1 MPDLSIAFLG
11 LGTMGGGM
19 AARLLDT
26 RGPIAV
32 WNRHRAKADAL
43 NARGARVADSPR
55 DAAAGADVVIAMV
68 ADDVASRRVWLADDG
83 VLAGVKRRAVL
94 IESSTVS
101 PPWIEELS
109 AAAVRVGCTL
119 IDAPV
124 TGSKTQAAAG
134 QLRFLVGG
142 SAETLERVRPVL
154 EAMSGEIVHVGPLGS
169 AARLKLINNVVCAV
183 QAVALAEAITLM
195 ERSGLDVAKALGVLT
210 NGAPGSPVVRAVGP
224 RMTTPDYTV
233 NFGLNLMH
241 KDVRYAIDEAAR
253 FGVPMATAT
262 AARDSFTKA
271 IEAGLGDVDF
281 SAVVETLRAH
291 AKASQP

>member
-1 MPDLSIAFLG
+1 MPDLSVAFLG

-32 WNRHRAKADAL
+32 WNRHRAKADVLA
-43 NARGARVADSPR
+43 ARGAHVAASPR
-55 DAAAGADVVIAMV
+55 DAADGADVVIAMV
-68 ADDVASRRVWLADDG
+68 ADDAASRRVWLADDG
-83 VLAGVKRRAVL
+83 VLAGVKRGAVL

-101 PPWIEELS
+101 PPWIDELS
-109 AAAVRVGCTL
+109 TEAERAGCTL

-124 TGSKTQAAAG
+124 TGSKTQAASG

-142 SAETLERVRPVL
+142 DATTLERVRPVL
-154 EAMSGEIVHVGPLGS
+154 EAMSNEIVYIGPLGS

-183 QAVALAEAITLM
+183 QAVSLAEAITLM
-195 ERSGLDVAKALGVLT
+195 ERSGLDVTTALSVLT

-253 FGVPMATAT
+253 FGVPMMTAT
-262 AARDSFTKA
+262 AARDRLTKA
-271 IEAGLGDVDF
+271 LEAGLGEKDF
-281 SAVVETLRAH
+281 SAVIETLRAERR
-291 AKASQP
+291 Q

>member
-43 NARGARVADSPR
+43 VARGARVADSPR
-55 DAAAGADVVIAMV
+55 DAAADADVVIAMV
-68 ADDVASRRVWLADDG
+68 ADDAASRRVWLADDG
-83 VLAGVKRRAVL
+83 VLAGAKPGAVL
-94 IESSTVS
+94 IESSTIS
-101 PPWIEELS
+101 PPWIEEL
-109 AAAVRVGCTL
+109 ATEATRAGCTV

-124 TGSKTQAAAG
+124 TGSKTHAASG

-142 SAETLERVRPVL
+142 AAETLDRVRPVL
-154 EAMSGEIVHVGPLGS
+154 ESMSNEIVHVGPLGS

-195 ERSGLDVAKALGVLT
+195 ERSGLDVATALSVLT

-233 NFGLNLMH
+233 NFGMTLMH
-241 KDVRYAIDEAAR
+241 KDVRYAIAEAER

-262 AARDSFTKA
+262 AAKNSFADA
-271 IEAGLGDVDF
+271 IAAGWGEKDF
-281 SAVVETLRAH
+281 SAVIEILR
-291 AKASQP
+291 S

>member
-1 MPDLSIAFLG
+1 MQELSVAFLG

-43 NARGARVADSPR
+43 AARGAHVAGSPR
-55 DAAAGADVVIAMV
+55 DAADGADVVIAMV
-68 ADDVASRRVWLADDG
+68 ADDAASRRVWLANDG
-83 VLAGVKRRAVL
+83 VLAGVKRGAVL

-101 PPWIEELS
+101 PPWIDEL
-109 AAAVRVGCTL
+109 ANEAERAGCTL

-124 TGSKTQAAAG
+124 TGSKTQAASG

-142 SAETLERVRPVL
+142 DATTLERVRPVL
-154 EAMSGEIVHVGPLGS
+154 EAMSNEIVHIGALGS

-183 QAVALAEAITLM
+183 QAVSLAEAITLM
-195 ERSGLDVAKALGVLT
+195 ERSGLDVRTALSVLT

-253 FGVPMATAT
+253 FGVPMMTAT
-262 AARDSFTKA
+262 AARDRLTKA
-271 IEAGLGDVDF
+271 LEAGLGEKDF
-281 SAVVETLRAH
+281 SAVIETLRAERR
-291 AKASQP
+291 Q

>member
-43 NARGARVADSPR
+43 AGRGARVADSPR

-68 ADDVASRRVWLADDG
+68 ADDAASRRVWLADDG
-83 VLAGVKRRAVL
+83 VLAGIKRGAVV

-101 PPWIEELS
+101 PPWIAELGQ
-109 AAAVRVGCTL
+109 AATRAGGTL

-124 TGSKTQAAAG
+124 TGSKTHAASG

-142 SAETLERVRPVL
+142 AAETLERVRPVL
-154 EAMSGEIVHVGPLGS
+154 QAMSTEIVHVGPLGS
-169 AARLKLINNVVCAV
+169 AARLKLINNVICAV
-183 QAVALAEAITLM
+183 QAVALAEGITLM
-195 ERSGLDVAKALGVLT
+195 ERSGLDVAMGLSVLT

-233 NFGLNLMH
+233 NFELNLMH

-253 FGVPMATAT
+253 FGVPMAAAT
-262 AARDSFTKA
+262 AARESLANA
-271 IEAGLGDVDF
+271 IEAGLGEKDF
-281 SAVVETLRAH
+281 SAVIETLRAST
-291 AKASQP
+291 KTLK